1 MADKDINI
9 HIRAKGAEDAKRQ
22 ISGVAQTTGQVGDK
36 AQETGSK
43 SEQGFGK
50 VRHALTALM
59 GPLGFAGL
67 FALLGAGARKVAAF
81 FDDLARRIDEAVRK
95 VKDLRA
101 GYDGLFEAMGAFD
114 ERSRRQ
120 VVAQSLQML
129 AETRVSREVGLP
141 VIEAYTRQF
150 RGAMV
155 PDAFDAGL
163 RGMLGYAARH
173 GGSATSDL
181 VMMMAGWGMT
191 DAAQQGAFRRQIA
204 AAAAETGLTDADV
217 IGAMGQGMPTIQA
230 MGWQPQEAVATIA
243 ALAAGETGG
252 QRKGLPARTLDALM
266 APSPSAAEVL
276 ALTAEQ
282 ADDPRAVFAAVQQ
295 AAAGL
300 EPQAATRL
308 LQQVYSGAGATGVFK
323 LMRADVAGRR
333 AALARAAGPAGIAAE
348 QAEEAARMETLES
361 RAAGAEAVAAMI
373 EQDITS
379 EEEYRRHIRAIGSFF
394 LDIYSRRRPLRG
406 KVWGWAAKAHPTLT
420 PEELGARMGYY
431 ESLPQDAPYA
441 EGVRMRQE
449 WEAASPQEQYERLM
463 DVIPSQVINH
473 YHNNTNL
480 FRSEG
485 GASMRADPE

>member
-1 MADKDINI
+1 MTDKNINI
-9 HIRAKGAEDAKRQ
+9 HIKAKGAEDAKRQ
-22 ISGVAQTTGQVGDK
+22 ISGVAQTAGQVGDK

-50 VRHALTALM
+50 VKGALTALM

-67 FALLGAGARKVAAF
+67 FALLGAGARKVASF
-81 FDDLARRIDEAVRK
+81 FDELARRIDEAVRK

-120 VVAQSLQML
+120 VVGQSLQML

-150 RGAMV
+150 RGAMAS
-155 PDAFDAGL
+155 DAFDAGL

-173 GGSATSDL
+173 GGAATSDL

-191 DAAQQGAFRRQIA
+191 DVAQQGAFRRQIA

-217 IGAMGQGMPTIQA
+217 IRAMGRGMPTIQA

-243 ALAAGETGG
+243 ALAAGETGR
-252 QRKGLPARTLDALM
+252 QRTGLPARTLDALM
-266 APSPSAAEVL
+266 APSPSAAETL
-276 ALTAEQ
+276 GLTAEQ

-308 LQQVYSGAGATGVFK
+308 LQQVYSREGATGVFK
-323 LMRADVAGRR
+323 LMRADVAGRQ

-348 QAEEAARMETLES
+348 EAEEAARRETLEGRS
-361 RAAGAEAVAAMI
+361 AAAQAASELLQQAVSDSEVFDSLVRQIGAQHLETLRRRQPFRTRGYEAALKFETM
-373 EQDITS
+373 TS
-379 EEEYRRHIRAIGSFF
+379 EE
-394 LDIYSRRRPLRG
+394 
-406 KVWGWAAKAHPTLT
+406 WAARSLYHETRPADS
-420 PEELGARMGYY
+420 PEWGDL
-431 ESLPQDAPYA
+431 
-441 EGVRMRQE
+441 
-449 WEAASPQEQYERLM
+449 SPQQRYEHLLQPTINYNYDYSTRL
-463 DVIPSQVINH
+463 
-473 YHNNTNL
+473 Y
-480 FRSEG
+480 RSEG
-485 GASMRADPE
+485 AAEPRTLPE